1 MKQIFILLFL
11 CAQFSVSHGQ
21 WKLVWSDEFNT
32 PGQPDPAK
40 WGYDIGGHGWGNGEK
55 QLYTRADTNNAV
67 VRGGSLFITARQT
80 SEGKYTSARLLTK
93 NKGDWKYGRIEV
105 RAKLPKGRG
114 IWPAIWMLPTDWAYG
129 DWPSSG
135 EIDIMEFVGYLP
147 DSLYATVHTEAYNHS
162 IGTQKTRPVFLPGT
176 SEQFHVYAVEWLENS
191 MVFKIDDRTVFQFK
205 QEKDDPTVWP
215 FDQRF
220 HLLLNVAVGGNWG
233 GQKGIDNSIFPQ
245 TMEIDYV
252 RVSQQ

>member
-1 MKQIFILLFL
+1 MKQVFILLFL
-11 CAQFSVSHGQ
+11 CGNVAISQAQ

-32 PGQPDPAK
+32 AGQPDPSK
-40 WGYDIGGHGWGNGEK
+40 WGYDIGGHGWGNREK
-55 QLYTRADTNNAV
+55 QVYTKADTNNAV
-67 VRGGSLFITARQT
+67 VRGGSLYITARKT
-80 SEGKYTSARLLTK
+80 GEGRYSSARLITR
-93 NKGDWKYGRIEV
+93 NRGDWKYGRIEI

-114 IWPAIWMLPTDWAYG
+114 IWPAIWMLPTDEAYG

-135 EIDIMEFVGYLP
+135 EIDIMEFVGYNP
-147 DSLYATVHTEAYNHS
+147 DTVFASLHTEAYNHS
-162 IGTQKTRPVFLPGT
+162 IGTQKTKGIHLPNT
-176 SEQFHVYAVEWLENS
+176 AQQFHVYAVEWLEKS
-191 MVFKIDDRTVFQFK
+191 MVFKIDDRIVYSFK
-205 QEKDDPTVWP
+205 QEKDDPAVWP

-233 GQKGIDNSIFPQ
+233 GQKGIDDSIFPQ